1 VHARDVTAEL
11 ASAEVERESDFS
23 WKAQLRYYWEPE
35 ALPEGSRKKA
45 EVRGQQRWEWWS
57 RAHRKGGY

>member
-1 VHARDVTAEL
+1 MGRWKGGTSETAEL
-11 ASAEVERESDFS
+11 AATEVERESDFS

-45 EVRGQQRWEWWS
+45 E
-57 RAHRKGGY
+57 